1 MRYSLNDFENY
12 IRNNKLEKLSSA
24 IELKL
29 KTLQQELS
37 CIIENESY
45 YSTNVKKHTPMNY
58 SSQSN
63 PSNSTNPTNFKAT
76 EFIKREGIN
85 VHIYQIRKLFNM
97 LTDKN
102 YKKHATTIIE
112 QINFVVKNNTTE
124 EVMLYC
130 NFCYQTLSSNVLYST
145 ISAQLYK
152 TIIETY
158 PKFQEILNSAIRYEV
173 IEEKIKNIV
182 YIDPNSDYDKFCE
195 NNKLNESL
203 KAEFS
208 FFTNLLKLNC
218 IRYDVIANIIIKL
231 YDIVYT
237 YISLKTKKN
246 EIDEISDI
254 LYILISNSYEIIKS
268 NDVTLYDLVYLNV
281 KNIITIKN
289 ENKSDINNKCLFK
302 HMDILDLLTS
312 K

>member
-63 PSNSTNPTNFKAT
+63 PTNSTNFKAT

-237 YISLKTKKN
+237 YITLKTKKN

-281 KNIITIKN
+281 KKIITIKN

>member
-29 KTLQQELS
+29 KTLQQDLS

-63 PSNSTNPTNFKAT
+63 PMNPTNFKAT

-130 NFCYQTLSSNVLYST
+130 NFCYQNLSSNVLYST

-158 PKFQEILNSAIRYEV
+158 PKFQEILNSAIKYEV

-237 YISLKTKKN
+237 YITLKTKKN

-281 KNIITIKN
+281 KKIITIKN

>member
-63 PSNSTNPTNFKAT
+63 PTNPTNFKAT

-237 YISLKTKKN
+237 YITLKTKKN

-281 KNIITIKN
+281 NNIITIKN

>member
-29 KTLQQELS
+29 KTLQQDLS

-63 PSNSTNPTNFKAT
+63 PTNPTNFKAT

-130 NFCYQTLSSNVLYST
+130 NFCYQNLSSNVLYST

-158 PKFQEILNSAIRYEV
+158 PKFQEILNSAIKYEV

-237 YISLKTKKN
+237 YITLKTKKN

-281 KNIITIKN
+281 KKIITIKN

>member
-63 PSNSTNPTNFKAT
+63 PSNPTNFKAT

-237 YISLKTKKN
+237 YITLKTKKN

>member
-58 SSQSN
+58 SSQLN
-63 PSNSTNPTNFKAT
+63 PTNPTNFKAT

-158 PKFQEILNSAIRYEV
+158 PKFQEILNSAIKYEV

-237 YISLKTKKN
+237 YITLKTKKN

-281 KNIITIKN
+281 KKIITIKN

>member
-63 PSNSTNPTNFKAT
+63 PTNSTNFKAT

-237 YISLKTKKN
+237 YITLKTKKMKLMKLV
-246 EIDEISDI
+246 IF
-254 LYILISNSYEIIKS
+254 YIY
-268 NDVTLYDLVYLNV
+268 
-281 KNIITIKN
+281 
-289 ENKSDINNKCLFK
+289 
-302 HMDILDLLTS
+302 
-312 K
+312 

>member
-63 PSNSTNPTNFKAT
+63 PTNSTNFKAT

-158 PKFQEILNSAIRYEV
+158 PKFQEILNSAIKYEV

-237 YISLKTKKN
+237 YITLKTKKN

-281 KNIITIKN
+281 KKIITIKN